1 MFSYTNLTIAIICYL
16 QIVSCLPTNQPASE
30 SPTSITTSAP
40 QKPTSDS
47 TDTSKL
53 TTSNNGVITASSV
66 PPKNSPSNEASTT
79 APESSTTLSPAEKA
93 LQDLFEILRNVSN
106 NDLPKPEDVAKIL
119 REIDAI
125 LRNNAVHDRSEILK
139 RIVYEL
145 FNNIF
150 DDSSDSSD
158 DDSSGSSEEGFDI
171 IFEILNL

>member
-40 QKPTSDS
+40 QKPT
-47 TDTSKL
+47 
-53 TTSNNGVITASSV
+53 NNGVITASSV